1 MAPKHETPAP
11 APHHHT
17 LTRPRRPLP
26 LGSLRLTT
34 TLGTNALL
42 ERRGVPTALFVT
54 RGFADLLFIGTQQ
67 RPDLFAL
74 DIRRR
79 EPLYEDVVEVG
90 GRIAADGSVLEEL
103 DEGDVEDAATRLVAR
118 GLD

>member
-74 DIRRR
+74 DIRRK
-79 EPLYEDVVEVG
+79 EPLYAEVVELG
-90 GRIAADGSVLEEL
+90 ERMAADGSILKPLLKEEVEEAAARVL
-103 DEGDVEDAATRLVAR
+103 
-118 GLD
+118 